1 MRKIQIFIFMV
12 LVTVV
17 SASLV
22 FAAEESFKAR
32 LSGNESVPA
41 VKTKAKGEAE
51 FKLSKDGKAL
61 NYKLKVSNINN
72 VNAAHIHK
80 GKKGESGPVVA
91 GLFAGPKKEGK
102 FKGTLSE
109 GTITEKELMGEL
121 EGKSLDALV
130 QLIKSG
136 DLFVNVHTA
145 AYPDG
150 EIRGQIK

>member
-1 MRKIQIFIFMV
+1 MRKIQTIFLMV
-12 LVTVV
+12 MFSML

-22 FAAEESFKAR
+22 FAAEGSFKAR
-32 LSGNESVPA
+32 LGGNESVPA
-41 VKTKAKGEAE
+41 VKTKAKGDAE
-51 FKLSKDGKAL
+51 FKLSKDGKSL
-61 NYKLKVSNINN
+61 HYKLKVSNINN

-80 GKKGESGPVVA
+80 GKKGQNGPVVA
-91 GLFAGPKKEGK
+91 GLFAGPKKEGN

-121 EGKSLDALV
+121 EGKTVDTLV

-136 DLFVNVHTA
+136 DLFVNVHTDT
-145 AYPDG
+145 YPDG